1 MPLGDLLPEIT
12 LLLGA
17 VSIVL
22 FASFAPQ
29 RYQAWAAGLALVALF
44 VAAWF
49 SVQQWGAPPRLTFSG
64 VWALDSVA
72 IAAKLLILFS
82 GAVVVALSPDWMRS
96 DRRHGE
102 YYALCLFSLL
112 GMIMMASAND
122 AMELVV
128 GVLLSSVASYPLAA
142 YHRSFTPALE
152 AAMKYFLIGAL
163 ANALLVIGV
172 VILFGLVGDTD
183 YVKASEVFQ
192 VGTDSIALSIAVACI
207 VLGLTYKLGAVPTQ
221 AWMPDVAQ
229 GAPAPIAALLTVAP
243 KIGAAVALARFVTIL
258 PENLAWPSI
267 VALISVATMTLGN
280 LAALRQTDL
289 RRLLGWSSVSQSG
302 YMLMAIVVVGSGVAA
317 LPALLAFLVA
327 YALANLLAFAV
338 VTHLRGRTDLEH
350 YHGLARQQPLITA
363 ALILALLSLVGIP
376 PLVGFFGKF
385 LLFEVTI
392 EAGYAWLA
400 VVAAINTLVSLYYYL
415 RVIAIT
421 MFKTPQGKVHV
432 LGGWSWVA
440 LLVSLA
446 LLVMVSLG
454 FQWLLGMLHHIAF
467 VR

>member
-1 MPLGDLLPEIT
+1 MPIGDLLPEIV

-17 VSIVL
+17 VTIVL
-22 FASFAPQ
+22 FAAFTPQ
-29 RYQAWAAGLALVALF
+29 RLQRWSAVLALIALAL
-44 VAAWF
+44 AAWF
-49 SVQQWGAPPRLTFSG
+49 SVLQWGAPPRLTFSG
-64 VWALDSVA
+64 VWALDGVA
-72 IAAKLLILFS
+72 VAAKLLILFS

-128 GVLLSSVASYPLAA
+128 GVLLSSAASYPLAA
-142 YHRSFTPALE
+142 YHRGFPPALE

-183 YVKASEVFQ
+183 YAKAANVFQ
-192 VGTDSIALSIAVACI
+192 AGTDSIALSVAVACI
-207 VLGLTYKLGAVPTQ
+207 VLGLTYKLGAVPAH

-229 GAPAPIAALLTVAP
+229 GAPAPIAAFLTVAP
-243 KIGAAVALARFVTIL
+243 KIGAAVALARFLTLL
-258 PENLAWPSI
+258 PQDLAWPGI
-267 VALISVATMTLGN
+267 IALISVATMTLGN

-338 VTHLRGRTDLEH
+338 VTHLRGRTEFEH
-350 YHGLARQQPLITA
+350 YHGLSRRQPLATA
-363 ALILALLSLVGIP
+363 ALIVSLLSLVGIP

-392 EAGYAWLA
+392 EAGYTWLA
-400 VVAAINTLVSLYYYL
+400 VVAAINTVVSLYYYL
-415 RVIAIT
+415 RVIALT
-421 MFKTPQGKVHV
+421 MFKTPQGEVHT

-440 LLVSLA
+440 LLTTLILLILA
-446 LLVMVSLG
+446 SLG
-454 FQWLLGMLHHIAF
+454 FQWLIEMLGPIGFAG
-467 VR
+467 